1 MDERAGPGVARWLDM
16 REHDVVSV
24 FPDNRG
30 LDDLSILQRAFA
42 EDRIVVTCDKDYGE
56 LVYRLGQPHKGVVL
70 LRLEDETTG
79 SKIARLQHL
88 LENFGH
94 VLDGNFLGGNFVA
107 ATESKVRID

>member
-79 SKIARLQHL
+79 SKIASCNTCWRTSVTCSMVTSSVVTSLPRPNQKS
-88 LENFGH
+88 G
-94 VLDGNFLGGNFVA
+94 
-107 ATESKVRID
+107 